1 MDIVQRQISV
11 KCIEPTSDDSRW
23 LRMDNVLRRE
33 LHKIWTKFST
43 FQRTL
48 SYLLFL
54 TKGNVMLTEYS
65 LLRLELYY
73 LDFCLISLSSQWNGS
88 FPQDALFIR
97 HKVVIPLYIIV
108 IIFLCNLDMLYIG
121 KQSLCDLSLT
131 EETVVIIFVS
141 LSFLK
146 QMT

>member
-1 MDIVQRQISV
+1 
-11 KCIEPTSDDSRW
+11 
-23 LRMDNVLRRE
+23 MDNVLRRE
-33 LHKIWTKFST
+33 LHKIWTKFSDLSKD
-43 FQRTL
+43 FELPAISHKRKCHVDRILIVTL
-48 SYLLFL
+48 GALLF
-54 TKGNVMLTEYS
+54 G
-65 LLRLELYY
+65 LL
-73 LDFCLISLSSQWNGS
+73 LDIFIFTVKWQLSSRR
-88 FPQDALFIR
+88 II
-97 HKVVIPLYIIV
+97 HKTQGCDSLYIIV